1 MKSSISSIIQIGLDN
16 LQSSAR
22 ITINHGTGRNLI
34 MEINHK
40 VVLVTG
46 GGTGIGR
53 ATSLALAKRG
63 ATVIVNYSRSQ
74 SDAEE
79 TVRWIN
85 NEGGRAVAMQ
95 ADVSQDKEVRI
106 MVETIVQQFGTVDLL
121 VNNASITRHIPMDD
135 LEAATGEVWD
145 ELFDVN
151 VKGMFYCARATAP
164 YMKKNKQGAIVNI
177 GSIAGQT
184 GLGSSL
190 PYAVSK
196 AAVHGLTKSLARALA
211 PDIRVNCVVPGAVA
225 TRWWAGREEQ
235 MNRLA
240 PNLLLQR
247 ISTPEDIASMVCAA
261 LEQEAMT
268 GQIITVDSGQ
278 TL

>member
-1 MKSSISSIIQIGLDN
+1 
-16 LQSSAR
+16 
-22 ITINHGTGRNLI
+22 
-34 MEINHK
+34 MELKNK
-40 VVLVTG
+40 VALVTG

-53 ATSLALAKRG
+53 ATSFELAKRG
-63 ATVIVNYSRSQ
+63 TTVIVNYSRSQ

-79 TVRWIN
+79 TVRRIN
-85 NEGGRAVAMQ
+85 NEGGRAVAVQ
-95 ADVSQDKEVRI
+95 ADVSKDREVRI
-106 MVETIVQQFGTVDLL
+106 MIETIVQQFGTVDLL

-135 LEAATGEVWD
+135 LETVTEEVWD

-151 VKGMFYCARATAP
+151 VKGMFYCARAVAP
-164 YMKKNKQGAIVNI
+164 FMKKNQQGAIVNL

-190 PYAVSK
+190 PYAVTK

-211 PDIRVNCVVPGAVA
+211 PYVRVNCIVPGAVA
-225 TRWWAGREEQ
+225 TRWWAGREDQ
-235 MNRLA
+235 MRRLA
-240 PNLLLQR
+240 PHLPLQR
-247 ISTPEDIASMVCAA
+247 ISTPEDIAAMICTA

>member
-1 MKSSISSIIQIGLDN
+1 MDLKN
-16 LQSSAR
+16 
-22 ITINHGTGRNLI
+22 
-34 MEINHK
+34 K
-40 VVLVTG
+40 VALVTG

-53 ATSLALAKRG
+53 AACFALAERG
-63 ATVIVNYSRSQ
+63 TAVAVNYSRSK

-79 TVRWIN
+79 TAQIIN
-85 NEGGRAVAMQ
+85 RNGGRAMAIQ
-95 ADVSQDKEVRI
+95 ADVSQDREVRK
-106 MVETIVQQFGTVDLL
+106 MVDRLVQQFGTIDLL
-121 VNNASITRHIPMDD
+121 VNNASITRHIPLHD
-135 LEAATGEVWD
+135 LDAVTEEVWD
-145 ELFDVN
+145 ELYDVN
-151 VKGMFYCARATAP
+151 VKGMYYCARAVAP
-164 YMKKNKQGAIVNI
+164 FMKNSKQGAIVNL

-211 PDIRVNCVVPGAVA
+211 PDIRVNCVVPGAVE
-225 TRWWAGREEQ
+225 TRWWVGREEQ
-235 MNRLA
+235 MNKLA

-247 ISTPEDIASMVCAA
+247 IAAPEDIAKFICAA

>member
-1 MKSSISSIIQIGLDN
+1 
-16 LQSSAR
+16 
-22 ITINHGTGRNLI
+22 
-34 MEINHK
+34 MEVQNK
-40 VVLVTG
+40 VALVTG
-46 GGTGIGR
+46 GGTGIGK
-53 ATSLALAKRG
+53 ATSLELAKRG
-63 ATVIVNYSRSQ
+63 AIVIVNYSRSQ
-74 SDAEE
+74 SDAYE
-79 TVRWIN
+79 TVRLIN
-85 NEGGRAVAMQ
+85 SERGQAVAIQ
-95 ADVSQDKEVRI
+95 ADVSKDEEVRTMI
-106 MVETIVQQFGTVDLL
+106 QTIIQHFGTIHLL
-121 VNNASITRHIPMDD
+121 VNNASITKHIPMDD
-135 LEAATGEVWD
+135 LEAATEEVWD

-151 VKGMFYCARATAP
+151 VKGMFNCARAVAP
-164 YMKKNKQGAIVNI
+164 FMKKNKNGAIVNL

-211 PDIRVNCVVPGAVA
+211 PEIRVNSIVPGAVA

-240 PNLLLQR
+240 PHLPLQR
-247 ISTPEDIASMVCAA
+247 MSTPEDIAAMICTA

>member
-1 MKSSISSIIQIGLDN
+1 MDLHQ
-16 LQSSAR
+16 
-22 ITINHGTGRNLI
+22 
-34 MEINHK
+34 K
-40 VVLVTG
+40 VALVTG

-53 ATSLALAKRG
+53 AACMALADRK
-63 ATVIVNYSRSQ
+63 ATVVVNYSRSKN
-74 SDAEE
+74 DAEE
-79 TVRWIN
+79 TVRMIL
-85 NEGGRAVAMQ
+85 EKGGRAIALQ
-95 ADVSQDKEVRI
+95 ADVSRDQEVRT
-106 MVETIVQQFGTVDLL
+106 MVDQIVQQFGTIDIL
-121 VNNASITRHIPMDD
+121 VNNASITHHIPMDD
-135 LEAATGEVWD
+135 LEPATEEVWD
-145 ELFDVN
+145 DLFDVN
-151 VKGMFYCARATAP
+151 VKGMFYCARAVAP
-164 YMKKNKQGAIVNI
+164 FMKRSKQGAIVNL

-211 PDIRVNCVVPGAVA
+211 PDIRVNCIVPGAVA

-235 MNRLA
+235 MNQLF
-240 PNLLLQR
+240 PHLLLQR
-247 ISTPEDIASMVCAA
+247 ISTPEDIASMICSA

>member
-1 MKSSISSIIQIGLDN
+1 MQLLNKI
-16 LQSSAR
+16 
-22 ITINHGTGRNLI
+22 
-34 MEINHK
+34 
-40 VVLVTG
+40 VLVTG

-53 ATSLALAKRG
+53 ATSLLLAKRG
-63 ATVIVNYSRSQ
+63 ATVVVNYSRSQ
-74 SDAEE
+74 ADAEE
-79 TVRWIN
+79 TVQCIR
-85 NEGGRAVAMQ
+85 NEGGQ
-95 ADVSQDKEVRI
+95 ALAIQANVSQDAEVRS
-106 MVETIVQQFGTVDLL
+106 MVNLIVQQFGTVDML
-121 VNNASITRHIPMDD
+121 VNNASITSHIPMSN
-135 LEAATGEVWD
+135 LEEVTGELWD

-151 VKGMFYCARATAP
+151 VKGMFYCARAVAP
-164 YMKKNKQGAIVNI
+164 LMKKHKEGAIVNL

-211 PDIRVNCVVPGAVA
+211 PEIRVNCIVPGAVE

-235 MNRLA
+235 MKKLA
-240 PNLLLQR
+240 PRLLLQR
-247 ISTPEDIASMVCAA
+247 IATPEDIATMICSA

-268 GQIITVDSGQ
+268 GQMITVDSGQ